1 MKKLWLFLSLIIC
14 GISLTWCFKILDWD
28 WMVNEVDE
36 PEIVNKPKS
45 NEIIPWWYLYKN
57 LDLTKEEDKAEYEQL
72 QNDRN
77 MILKYQTD
85 TSAAVNE
92 FIDVIYDDL
101 LKSCEQYWTGYETRK
116 WTMYRKKMYV

>member
-1 MKKLWLFLSLIIC
+1 
-14 GISLTWCFKILDWD
+14 
-28 WMVNEVDE
+28 
-36 PEIVNKPKS
+36 
-45 NEIIPWWYLYKN
+45 
-57 LDLTKEEDKAEYEQL
+57 LTKEEDKAEYEQL

-101 LKSCEQYWTGYETRK
+101 LKSCEQY
-116 WTMYRKKMYV
+116 